1 LCLQKIGTTE
11 SILFADVVTE
21 FFGLF
26 VLLGYEPF
34 FGKHYRP
41 HAQALQVEFLQGPLI
56 DLILPKKKKLY
67 D

>member
-1 LCLQKIGTTE
+1 
-11 SILFADVVTE
+11 LFADVVTE